1 VIASPGDLDQL
12 HVLQGDE
19 APFDR
24 QLELIR
30 RLAEK
35 YAGQVLMA
43 TTVFNSWT
51 TLRNLTAPE
60 TDQHGPPT
68 PLNEQDPRDRVLS
81 RLLREAPSA
90 LARALE
96 VIAESSANFVRHALA
111 AGADGIYLSVRDD
124 WVDTPENG
132 AGTYARLVQPTD
144 LKILAGAAKG
154 TFNILHI
161 CGRALDFLRFAAYPA
176 TVLNWADRVEGPSI
190 AAVAG
195 QVRPT
200 LCAGL
205 DHLGTL
211 ATGSPEDCANQARDA
226 LSQAAGRPILI
237 SPGCTYDPQAVPAA
251 NLHAVR
257 RALS

>member
-1 VIASPGDLDQL
+1 
-12 HVLQGDE
+12 
-19 APFDR
+19 
-24 QLELIR
+24 
-30 RLAEK
+30 
-35 YAGQVLMA
+35 MA

-51 TLRNLTAPE
+51 TLRNLTMPE
-60 TDQHGPPT
+60 ASQHGPPT
-68 PLNEQDPRDRVLS
+68 PLNEQDPRDQTLS
-81 RLLREAPSA
+81 RLLHQAPDA

-111 AGADGIYLSVRDD
+111 AGADGVFLSVRDD
-124 WVDTPENG
+124 WVDNSENG

-144 LKILAGAAKG
+144 LKILAAAAKG
-154 TFNILHI
+154 TFNILHV
-161 CGRALDFLRFAAYPA
+161 CGRALDFLRFAAYSV

-190 AAVAG
+190 AAVVG

-200 LCAGL
+200 LCGGL

-226 LSQAAGRPILI
+226 LRQAGGRPLLI
-237 SPGCTYDPQAVPAA
+237 SPGCTYDPKAVPAD